1 MIMPDELERI
11 TKEDYE
17 ALATFRFHLRQFVRF
32 SEEGARRLGITPQ
45 QHQAMLAVMGQRDRE
60 WASIGEVAHFLQI
73 QPHAA
78 VGLVNRC
85 VQAGL
90 LDRSADP
97 DDRRGV
103 RVTLT
108 ERGSHMLAQLSER
121 NMQELRTLQQSLSL
135 EWTAVAGIVDRN
147 LDE

>member
-1 MIMPDELERI
+1 MIMPDESERI

-32 SEEGARRLGITPQ
+32 SEEGARILGITPQ
-45 QHQAMLAVMGQRDRE
+45 QHQAMLAVKGQPDRE
-60 WASIGEVAHFLQI
+60 WASIGEIAHFLQI

-103 RVTLT
+103 RVMLT
-108 ERGSHMLAQLSER
+108 EKGSELLAQLSER
-121 NMQELRTLQQSLSL
+121 NLRELRTLQQTLSL
-135 EWTAVAGIVDRN
+135 DWTAAVRDLHGKP
-147 LDE
+147 E

>member
-1 MIMPDELERI
+1 MPDESERI

-17 ALATFRFHLRQFVRF
+17 ALATFRYHLRQFVRF
-32 SEEGARRLGITPQ
+32 SEEGARMLGITPQ
-45 QHQAMLAVMGQRDRE
+45 QHQAMLAVKGQRERE
-60 WASIGEVAHFLQI
+60 WASIGEIAHFLQI

-90 LDRSADP
+90 LDRGADP

-108 ERGSHMLAQLSER
+108 EKGADVLAQLSER
-121 NMQELRTLQQSLSL
+121 NMRELRTLQEALSL
-135 EWTAVAGIVDRN
+135 DWTAAVGILKPN
-147 LDE
+147 GGE